1 MKKLSKLV
9 LAYALLLVVIFSG
22 HYASIWLTG
31 VTHPNSIF
39 EDSRGTVVE
48 YGHAYRSLYT
58 GELIFYSVMLIV
70 LVSIWIL
77 HSEKYSEFTGAMDYI
92 LASKKINI
100 ISGVIFSFASFGAVL
115 TGKTVPDPVLDFLTK
130 LNLSLVLL
138 VALRFVAKEAYL
150 FVKKRSKI

>member
-31 VTHPNSIF
+31 VTYPNTIVG
-39 EDSRGTVVE
+39 DSQGTVVE
-48 YGHAYRSLYT
+48 YGHAFRSLYR
-58 GELIFYSVMLIV
+58 GEHIYYSVMLIV

-77 HSEKYSEFTGAMDYI
+77 HSEKYSEFTGAIDYI

-100 ISGVIFSFASFGAVL
+100 ISGVIFVFAGIGVVL

-130 LNLSLVLL
+130 LNLSLVVL
-138 VALRFVAKEAYL
+138 VALRFVVKEAYL
-150 FVKKRSKI
+150 FVKKRGKI